1 MQDKSFQSFFLI
13 SFFGFFGTIWKAN
26 QLVVFPSAPGLPTAM
41 ESWSRIEVGAGIDDV
56 VGALQLHVCDKNFK
70 WKSLRSPL
78 DKWFKLSRYVW
89 KMFKTEPGPQT
100 KLRSQWR
107 RHARIGAM
115 LFCPLCMPN
124 GKWQGVANGAES
136 IRWRRMKLERHY
148 CKSLA
153 LFISNLSAS
162 VPRLRLKCQPPVCP
176 PVHLSTD
183 SVRYFLMQFTWHT
196 HKSPQDWPAGEGPV
210 ASPSQWGQVR
220 PPVNSIID

>member
-1 MQDKSFQSFFLI
+1 MYSCRTKVFKASFWFLSLVSLALI
-13 SFFGFFGTIWKAN
+13 IWKAN

-136 IRWRRMKLERHY
+136 IRWRHAQIAAG
-148 CKSLA
+148 LA
-153 LFISNLSAS
+153 SWRRSGRVPISMGSSAS
-162 VPRLRLKCQPPVCP
+162 ASEFHHRLAQKEATNQREDN
-176 PVHLSTD
+176 T
-183 SVRYFLMQFTWHT
+183 YI
-196 HKSPQDWPAGEGPV
+196 SPLYKK
-210 ASPSQWGQVR
+210 
-220 PPVNSIID
+220 IMI